1 MKPRPLPSDHGW
13 RQWQPGKY
21 SVGPLPRPQPAPR
34 VENLDDLAGPAHLS
48 SLLRPSHRMILL
60 YAILSL
66 SRRSN
71 PVSRPL
77 PSCTRVRLELSVNHP
92 TPEHR
97 FELRFEY
104 RLNLAYQMVPT
115 IGCRVEPPG
124 PAKKPGSPTFN
135 TTAAYQERV
144 LRILSFVLLSIHNRS
159 YRSQDPAFPTGNWS
173 PKALAEYIREAN
185 ALLDKAAPSGPNDMS
200 RCVVMVLQA
209 YFLFLSGD
217 RTQAVVVA
225 EKLVDLVADN
235 PLVLQ
240 LTIVSSL
247 VGSVRSLLECAD
259 RTIAVE
265 RLQSAM
271 EPLSSRTGLTNGGSK
286 IEKELTSTFVAK
298 QRNSGRGGAA
308 AASAAAAA
316 AAQPSRE
323 SILAKQK

>member
-1 MKPRPLPSDHGW
+1 M
-13 RQWQPGKY
+13 
-21 SVGPLPRPQPAPR
+21 
-34 VENLDDLAGPAHLS
+34 
-48 SLLRPSHRMILL
+48 
-60 YAILSL
+60 
-66 SRRSN
+66 
-71 PVSRPL
+71 
-77 PSCTRVRLELSVNHP
+77 
-92 TPEHR
+92 
-97 FELRFEY
+97 
-104 RLNLAYQMVPT
+104 AYQVVPT
-115 IGCRVEPPG
+115 IGCRVDPPG

-144 LRILSFVLLSIHNRS
+144 LSILSYVLLSIHNRS

-185 ALLDKAAPSGPNDMS
+185 ALLDKAAGAGPNDMT

-209 YFLFLSGD
+209 YFLLLSGD

-235 PLVLQ
+235 PLVLR
-240 LTIVSSL
+240 LAIVSSL
-247 VGSVRSLLECAD
+247 VGSVRSLLECAN

-271 EPLSSRTGLTNGGSK
+271 EPLSARAGLSNGASK
-286 IEKELTSTFVAK
+286 IEKELTTTFVAK
-298 QRNSGRGGAA
+298 QRNSSRGGGGA
-308 AASAAAAA
+308 AAAAA

>member
-1 MKPRPLPSDHGW
+1 MHGCLVVVSF
-13 RQWQPGKY
+13 QP
-21 SVGPLPRPQPAPR
+21 
-34 VENLDDLAGPAHLS
+34 
-48 SLLRPSHRMILL
+48 
-60 YAILSL
+60 SL
-66 SRRSN
+66 SYFSV
-71 PVSRPL
+71 VSTCP
-77 PSCTRVRLELSVNHP
+77 PSLTVN
-92 TPEHR
+92 TPNTS
-97 FELRFEY
+97 LGLG
-104 RLNLAYQMVPT
+104 LNVAWLGHYFFQMVPT
-115 IGCRVEPPG
+115 IGCRVDPPG

-159 YRSQDPAFPTGNWS
+159 YRSQDPSFPTGNWS

-235 PLVLQ
+235 PLVLH

-247 VGSVRSLLECAD
+247 VGSVRSLLECTN

-271 EPLSSRTGLTNGGSK
+271 EPLSSRAGLTTGSK

-298 QRNSGRGGAA
+298 QRNSGRGGA
-308 AASAAAAA
+308 SAAA

-323 SILAKQK
+323 SVLAKQK